1 MKKELFNE
9 LQKSMEQALAHSQ
22 GKITLRTKQVPV
34 PKKVTALAPR
44 EIRKLRERLG
54 TSQAVFA
61 RLLNV
66 STTTEIKWEHE
77 QIPAAN
83 AGAWLGQLRSKG
95 RPLHRPGEC
104 LWQVRAKSS
113 PRKVQPHSAGY
124 FTIILGA
131 LGTFPARPSALFLT
145 KEVQLG

>member
-66 STTTEIKWEHE
+66 STTTEISGNMNRSPPRTQGHGWDS
-77 QIPAAN
+77 
-83 AGAWLGQLRSKG
+83 LGQKSAHLNWPVHGSSKIAA
-95 RPLHRPGEC
+95 H
-104 LWQVRAKSS
+104 
-113 PRKVQPHSAGY
+113 
-124 FTIILGA
+124 
-131 LGTFPARPSALFLT
+131 
-145 KEVQLG
+145 